1 MRFHIVL
8 HQPRIPQNT
17 GNIGRLCFA
26 SNSVLHLI
34 HPLGFNLSQKEL
46 KRAGMDY
53 WDNLEVYEWENLSQ
67 FMESTTQSNSYSK
80 TQPKSLEIPHFYLTT
95 KSQTPYYNAPLSKG
109 AYLHFG
115 REDAG
120 LDSTLLEQH
129 KSHCYTIPMQNGAR
143 SLNLATSVGIVLYEG
158 IRQRDFTP

>member
-1 MRFHIVL
+1 MEFHIVL
-8 HQPRIPQNT
+8 HEPRIPQNT

-26 SNSVLHLI
+26 SNSTLHLI
-34 HPLGFNLSQKEL
+34 HPLGFNITQKEL

-53 WDNLEVYEWENLSQ
+53 WQFLKVLEWDNYEAFLDSKLEGL
-67 FMESTTQSNSYSK
+67 
-80 TQPKSLEIPHFYLTT
+80 PHFFLTT
-95 KSQTPYYNAPLSKG
+95 KTDKPYYQAPMQKG

-120 LDSTLLEQH
+120 LKEEILKQN
-129 KSHCYTIPMQNGAR
+129 KKNCFTIPMWNNAR

-158 IRQRDFTP
+158 IRQRDFIPSQDV

>member
-17 GNIGRLCFA
+17 GNIGRLCYA

-34 HPLGFNLSQKEL
+34 YPLGFLLTQKEL

-53 WDNLEVYEWENLSQ
+53 WEHLEVYTWNNYDEFLQS
-67 FMESTTQSNSYSK
+67 STK
-80 TQPKSLEIPHFYLTT
+80 EIPHYFLTT
-95 KSQTPYYNAPLSKG
+95 KANKTHYNACLQNG

-120 LDSTLLEQH
+120 LNEEILKQNENNCF
-129 KSHCYTIPMQNGAR
+129 KIPMTNNAR
-143 SLNLATSVGIVLYEG
+143 SLNLATSTGIVLYEG
-158 IRQRDFTP
+158 IRQRDFI

>member
-1 MRFHIVL
+1 MQFHVVL

-26 SNSVLHLI
+26 SNTTLHLI
-34 HPLGFNLSQKEL
+34 HPLGFSIAQKEL

-53 WDNLEVYEWENLSQ
+53 WEH
-67 FMESTTQSNSYSK
+67 
-80 TQPKSLEIPHFYLTT
+80 LEIYEYPNTESFFKTHPILDSVSKDINSLPHFFLTT
-95 KSQTPYYNAPLSKG
+95 RTKVPYYVAPMQQG

-120 LDSTLLEQH
+120 LSKEILSANST
-129 KSHCYTIPMQNGAR
+129 CCFTIPMQNNAR

-158 IRQRDFTP
+158 IRQATLANPF

>member
-17 GNIGRLCFA
+17 GNIGRLCYA
-26 SNSVLHLI
+26 SNAVLHLI
-34 HPLGFNLSQKEL
+34 YPLGFRLAQKEL

-53 WDNLEVYEWENLSQ
+53 WEHLEVYEYANA
-67 FMESTTQSNSYSK
+67 ESFFEKHLTHQV
-80 TQPKSLEIPHFYLTT
+80 LLPHLFLTT
-95 KSQTPYYNAPLSKG
+95 KTSTPYYAASMQGG

-120 LDSTLLEQH
+120 LSKEIL
-129 KSHCYTIPMQNGAR
+129 KVYSNHCYTIPMENNAR

-158 IRQRDFTP
+158 IRQSKIATNGGL

>member
-1 MRFHIVL
+1 MQRFHIVL

-26 SNSVLHLI
+26 SNSILHLI
-34 HPLGFNLSQKEL
+34 YPLGFHLTQKEL

-53 WDNLEVYEWENLSQ
+53 WQHLEVYEWENLES
-67 FMESTTQSNSYSK
+67 FMSS
-80 TQPKSLEIPHFYLTT
+80 SLLNLPHFYLTT
-95 KSQTPYYNAPLSKG
+95 KIQKPYYNANLSKG

-120 LDSTLLEQH
+120 LDTKILQA
-129 KSHCYTIPMQNGAR
+129 KQQDCYTIPMQNNAR

-158 IRQRDFTP
+158 IRQRDFIPLQDA

>member
-17 GNIGRLCFA
+17 GNIGRLCFT
-26 SNSVLHLI
+26 SNSILHLI

-67 FMESTTQSNSYSK
+67 FMESAAQSDTS
-80 TQPKSLEIPHFYLTT
+80 EIPHFYLTT
-95 KSQTPYYNAPLSKG
+95 KSQIPYYNAPLSKG

-120 LDSTLLEQH
+120 LDSILLEQY
-129 KSHCYTIPMQNGAR
+129 KSHCYTIPMQNNAR